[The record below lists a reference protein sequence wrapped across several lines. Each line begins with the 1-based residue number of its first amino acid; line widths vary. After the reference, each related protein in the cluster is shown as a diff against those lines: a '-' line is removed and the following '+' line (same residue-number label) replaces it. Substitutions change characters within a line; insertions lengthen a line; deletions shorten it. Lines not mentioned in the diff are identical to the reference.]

1 MKTKKVAAMMP
12 LLAGIGLGIVSLSTP
27 FLLANHYIWVE
38 TTRYSA
44 DNYLFFFWGKYY
56 TVSGTNLIQS
66 AMTYYDFGDFPIY
79 PMIAIIIALIL
90 GTMSILG
97 GRGLILNVKGREIK
111 LKFDINPIWL
121 QTYSAAL
128 LILAYV
134 YMNDAVMTLII
145 ALQMNNYVVE
155 FGPSLDF
162 LLGSLVAIGMSA
174 VMTTVKLL
182 KAKEVRK

>member
-1 MKTKKVAAMMP
+1 VKTKKVGGVP
-12 LLAGIGLGIVSLSTP
+12 LLAGIGLGIVSLFTP
-27 FLLANHYIWVE
+27 FLLANHYVWVE
-38 TTRYSA
+38 KTRYST
-44 DNYLFFFWGKYY
+44 DSYLFFFWGKYY
-56 TVSGTNLIQS
+56 TVSGTNLVQS

-90 GTMSILG
+90 EAVSILG
-97 GRGLILNVKGREIK
+97 GRGLILNIKGREVK

-121 QTYSAAL
+121 QIYSAAL

-162 LLGSLVAIGMSA
+162 LLGSLVAIGVSV
-174 VMTTVKLL
+174 VMAAVKLL
-182 KAKEVRK
+182 KKLEYV